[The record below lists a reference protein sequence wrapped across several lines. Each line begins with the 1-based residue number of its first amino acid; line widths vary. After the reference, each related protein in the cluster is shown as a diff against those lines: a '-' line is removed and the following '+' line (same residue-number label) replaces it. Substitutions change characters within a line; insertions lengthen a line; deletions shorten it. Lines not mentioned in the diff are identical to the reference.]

1 MPNTES
7 SVSEKT
13 SSRQVVNGGNP
24 YNGWTST
31 DPGEAVLAAYY
42 RRSDTLFVVSGV
54 FRY

>member
-7 SVSEKT
+7 PVSEKA

-42 RRSDTLFVVSGV
+42 GRGDTLFVVSGV

>member
-7 SVSEKT
+7 PVSEKS

-31 DPGEAVLAAYY
+31 DPREAVLAAYHG
-42 RRSDTLFVVSGV
+42 RVDTLFVVSSV